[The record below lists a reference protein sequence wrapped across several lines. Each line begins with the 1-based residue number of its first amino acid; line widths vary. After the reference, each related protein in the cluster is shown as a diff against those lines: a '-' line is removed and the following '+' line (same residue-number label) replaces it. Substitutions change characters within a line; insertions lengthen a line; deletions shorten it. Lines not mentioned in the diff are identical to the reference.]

1 MECKIDCKSVG
12 ERIKARKHALGITAN
27 DLYEKSGVP
36 LDTINNIVYGRS
48 SDPRIES
55 LARIAVA
62 LDTTLDH
69 IVFGKNPDPQTPVK
83 EDPQK
88 EHKCYFDSE
97 RYIQILTNGHEREM
111 AAQAKAKDEII
122 EELRGHLTFWRKLSC
137 VFMVFL
143 GAILVVLI
151 IGQSIG

>member
-27 DLYEKSGVP
+27 DLFEKSGVP

-62 LDTTLDH
+62 LDTSLDH
-69 IVFGKNPDPQTPVK
+69 IVFGKNPDPQTPAK

-111 AAQAKAKDEII
+111 AAQTKAKDEII

-151 IGQSIG
+151 VGQSIG

>member
-27 DLYEKSGVP
+27 DLFEKSGVP

-69 IVFGKNPDPQTPVK
+69 IVFGKSADPQPPVK
-83 EDPQK
+83 EEPKK
-88 EHKCYFDSE
+88 EHRCSFDCE
-97 RYIQILTNGHEREM
+97 RYIQLMTEAHKREM
-111 AAQAKAKDEII
+111 DAQAEAKDEII